1 MSLGLNF
8 TILQKKKKKMT
19 ADLIV
24 AFDTGIL
31 YLCHVCRELQEI
43 LEYDKKEL
51 EAHCQGLEKKV
62 QNVEADYG
70 LKEQELKLMEEKMEQ
85 EKEELKRVAAHWNE
99 RWLDV
104 AIDLQSTQAQLEETK
119 KRQQETD
126 MVWTTP
132 L

>member
-1 MSLGLNF
+1 MF
-8 TILQKKKKKMT
+8 IT

-31 YLCHVCRELQEI
+31 YLYHVCRELQEV
-43 LEYDKKEL
+43 LEYEKKEL
-51 EAHCQGLEKKV
+51 EVHCQGLEKKV

-70 LKEQELKLMEEKMEQ
+70 LKEQELKLMEEKMKQ
-85 EKEELKRVAAHWNE
+85 EKEEVKRVAAHWNE

-104 AIDLQSTQAQLEETK
+104 AMDLQSTQAQLEETK
-119 KRQQETD
+119 KQQQETD
-126 MVWTTP
+126 AVRTTP

>member
-1 MSLGLNF
+1 M
-8 TILQKKKKKMT
+8 
-19 ADLIV
+19 IV
-24 AFDTGIL
+24 VFDTGIL
-31 YLCHVCRELQEI
+31 YLYHVCRELQEM
-43 LEYDKKEL
+43 LEYEKKEL

-62 QNVEADYG
+62 QNVEAEYG

-104 AIDLQSTQAQLEETK
+104 AMELQTTQAQLEETK
-119 KRQQETD
+119 KQQQESD
-126 MVWTTP
+126 AVWNAP